1 MGAMI
6 GGGEVGGGRSQV
18 HYIYG
23 IRVNGGQK
31 QNKALA
37 RLDMLCNLL
46 QKVKRGEKKI
56 TSKRKKE
63 NHVSTR
69 RFCSIIRL
77 LLLVSDN

>member
-56 TSKRKKE
+56 TSKRKKIMCLPASF
-63 NHVSTR
+63 VQS
-69 RFCSIIRL
+69 FGSCF
-77 LLLVSDN
+77 